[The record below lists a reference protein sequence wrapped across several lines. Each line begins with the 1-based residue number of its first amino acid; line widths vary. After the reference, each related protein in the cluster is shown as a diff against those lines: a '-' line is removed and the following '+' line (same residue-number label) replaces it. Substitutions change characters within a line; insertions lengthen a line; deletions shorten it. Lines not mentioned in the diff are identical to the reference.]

1 MGCGNL
7 ASMQVAAMRVARPTR
22 DLSRIRRFYE
32 VAVGLAV
39 IWTFNDHDGFDGVIF
54 GSPEARWQLEIVS
67 TPHEIKPRPTIEDA
81 LVLYLADVSEISLV
95 TQRLRAEETAEV
107 SANDPELNPY
117 WPRNGALTFVDPDG
131 YRLIISPE

>member
-1 MGCGNL
+1 
-7 ASMQVAAMRVARPTR
+7 MQVAAMRVARPTR

-32 VAVGLAV
+32 VAVGLEV
-39 IWTFNDHDGFDGVIF
+39 IWTFNDHDGFDGVVF
-54 GSPEARWQLEIVS
+54 GSPEAKWQLEIVG
-67 TPHEIKPRPTIEDA
+67 TPHEISPRPTIEDA
-81 LVLYLADVSEISLV
+81 LVLFLADISEILLV

-131 YRLIISPE
+131 YRLIISPG